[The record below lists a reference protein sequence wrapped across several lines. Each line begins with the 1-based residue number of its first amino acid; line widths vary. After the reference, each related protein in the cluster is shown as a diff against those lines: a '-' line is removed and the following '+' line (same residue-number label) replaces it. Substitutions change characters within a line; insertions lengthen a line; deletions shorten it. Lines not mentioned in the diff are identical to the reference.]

1 MSYSISFPK
10 DVYSLTAIKKAAY
23 RFSDRLSI
31 EIIPGDRAIEC
42 VCRFLRPCSEDD
54 AQRSLEAFRIE
65 VLDHD
70 LRLAIAKE
78 TETTRNAIL
87 AYAFSKTGLQG
98 GE

>member
-1 MSYSISFPK
+1 MSYPISFPK

-23 RFSDRLSI
+23 RFSDQLSI
-31 EIIPGDRAIEC
+31 EIIPGERATEC
-42 VCRFLRPCSEDD
+42 VCRCLHPCSEDD
-54 AQRSLEAFRIE
+54 TQRILEAFRTE

-70 LRLAIAKE
+70 LRQAIAKE
-78 TETTRNAIL
+78 TEPMRNAIL